1 MKKILI
7 TTIVVVPMLV
17 FNCGRDTGQKVTPPS
32 EVVESDTFEAA
43 AEPEHTVIKIM
54 RQPFAFVIRTGGRIM
69 NDSKDIEIITAKS
82 SGIVKFSSHTFFPG
96 VKTGRKQH
104 LFSISGEQL
113 ADDNTEL
120 RFMQIKA
127 DLEKAAAN
135 YERAKSFV
143 ADKIITQESFLQSKN
158 EYDKILNEYN
168 NLNSTFGSSGN
179 IISSPADGYVREVF
193 VTEGQL
199 VTTGQPLASIVIEHK
214 LVLKADVSPDH
225 LEKLSSIEKA
235 NFTVGYS
242 KKVFKTDE
250 MNGSRISF
258 GRSTGENSFYVP
270 VYFQMN
276 FDRELIE
283 GTFADV
289 YLIGKETKNA
299 LVVPNSALMEEYG
312 KLYVFVEH
320 EDGDFVKR
328 YITPGSNNGES
339 TEVVDGLAENEVIV
353 ATGTYNIKLSL
364 MSSNPSGNTHNH

>member
-1 MKKILI
+1 MKKLVF
-7 TTIVVVPMLV
+7 TIIAVVPLLV
-17 FNCGRDTGQKVTPPS
+17 FSCGTDTGEKVNLSAEAAET
-32 EVVESDTFEAA
+32 EAAEAA
-43 AEPEHTVIKIM
+43 AEPEHTVMTIRK
-54 RQPFAFVIRTGGRIM
+54 QPFAFVIRTGGRIIS
-69 NDSKDIEIITAKS
+69 DSKDVEIITAKS

-96 VKTGRKQH
+96 VKVARKQH

-127 DLEKAAAN
+127 DLEKASAN

-143 ADKIITQESFLQSKN
+143 SDRIITQESFLQAKN

-168 NLNSTFGSSGN
+168 NLNSSFGSSGN
-179 IISSPADGYVREVF
+179 IILSPADGYVREVF
-193 VTEGQL
+193 ITEGQMI
-199 VTTGQPLASIVIEHK
+199 TTGQPLASIVTEHK

-225 LEKLSSIEKA
+225 LEKLPSIEKA

-250 MNGSRISF
+250 MNGSRISY

-276 FDRELIE
+276 FDPELIE

-289 YLIGKETKNA
+289 WLMGKEIRDA
-299 LVVPNSALMEEYG
+299 IVVPNSALMEEYG
-312 KLYVFVEH
+312 KLYVFIED
-320 EDGDFVKR
+320 EDGDFLKR
-328 YITPGSNNGES
+328 YITAGSGNGES
-339 TEVVDGLAENEVIV
+339 TEVIDGLAEYDVIV

-364 MSSNPSGNTHNH
+364 MSSSPSGHNHNH

>member
-1 MKKILI
+1 MKKLVF
-7 TTIVVVPMLV
+7 TIIAVVPLLV
-17 FNCGRDTGQKVTPPS
+17 FSCGTDTGEKVNLSAEAAET
-32 EVVESDTFEAA
+32 EAAEAA
-43 AEPEHTVIKIM
+43 AEPEHTVMTIRK
-54 RQPFAFVIRTGGRIM
+54 QPFAFVIRTGGRIIS
-69 NDSKDIEIITAKS
+69 DSKDVEIITAKS

-96 VKTGRKQH
+96 VKVARKQH

-127 DLEKAAAN
+127 DLEKASAN

-143 ADKIITQESFLQSKN
+143 SDRIITQESFLQAKN

-168 NLNSTFGSSGN
+168 NLNSSFGSSGN
-179 IISSPADGYVREVF
+179 IILSPADGYVREVF
-193 VTEGQL
+193 ITEGQMI
-199 VTTGQPLASIVIEHK
+199 TTGQPLASIVTEHK

-225 LEKLSSIEKA
+225 LEKLPSIEKA

-250 MNGSRISF
+250 MNGSRISY

-276 FDRELIE
+276 FDPELIE

-289 YLIGKETKNA
+289 WLMGKETRDA
-299 LVVPNSALMEEYG
+299 IVVPNSALMEEYG
-312 KLYVFVEH
+312 KLYVFIED
-320 EDGDFVKR
+320 EDGDFLKR
-328 YITPGSNNGES
+328 YITAGSGNGES
-339 TEVVDGLAENEVIV
+339 TEVIDGLAEYDVIV

-364 MSSNPSGNTHNH
+364 MSSSPSGHNHNH

>member
-7 TTIVVVPMLV
+7 TIIAVVPMLL
-17 FNCGRDTGQKVTPPS
+17 FNCGRDTGEKLTQPP
-32 EVVESDTFEAA
+32 EAVESDISEAA
-43 AEPEHTVIKIM
+43 AEPEHTVITIKK
-54 RQPFAFVIRTGGRIM
+54 QPFAFVIRTGGRIM
-69 NDSKDIEIITAKS
+69 TDSKDIGIITAKS

-96 VKTGRKQH
+96 VKVARNQQ

-168 NLNSTFGSSGN
+168 NLNSTFGSTGN
-179 IISSPADGYVREVF
+179 IISSSADGYVREVF
-193 VTEGQL
+193 VTEGQM
-199 VTTGQPLASIVIEHK
+199 VSTGQPLASIVIEHK

-225 LEKLSSIEKA
+225 LEKLPTVEKA

-276 FDRELIE
+276 FDPELIE

-289 YLIGKETKNA
+289 WLIGKETKNV

-320 EDGDFVKR
+320 EDGDFIKR

-339 TEVVDGLAENEVIV
+339 TEVVDGLAENETIV

-364 MSSNPSGNTHNH
+364 MSSTPSGHSHNH